1 VRRTIVILA
10 VATVLL
16 VNGIAQGEVTS
27 SRCLSTGSRTLAT
40 TNLARIYKKNGK
52 TFGCLYSVNRR
63 LQIGTYGSNIVAMGG
78 QRNVRVAGRFVAF
91 EQFATGKDLALY
103 TVKVYD
109 LRTRRPVIEVG
120 TGKTPP
126 IADFE
131 AGIGPTTRLR
141 LRPTGQVAWIA
152 RDLTVSP
159 PRYEVHTHGRN
170 DHVLASGADIEPAS
184 LGLIGNRLSWK
195 QAGKRYHTTLGPV
208 PNDGHAT

>member
-1 VRRTIVILA
+1 MPRTTVISAFVTL
-10 VATVLL
+10 LL
-16 VNGIAQGEVTS
+16 VSGTAQGEGTP

-40 TNLARIYKKNGK
+40 TNLVRVYKKNGK

-63 LQIGTYGSNIVAMGG
+63 LQIGTYGSNVVATGG

-103 TVKVYD
+103 TVKVFD
-109 LRTRRPVIEVG
+109 LRARRPLIEVG

-131 AGIGPTTRLR
+131 AGIGPTRRLR

-152 RDLTVSP
+152 QDVTVSP
-159 PRYEVHTHGRN
+159 PRYEVHEYGRN

-195 QAGKRYHTTLGPV
+195 QAGKRHHATLGP
-208 PNDGHAT
+208 ASK